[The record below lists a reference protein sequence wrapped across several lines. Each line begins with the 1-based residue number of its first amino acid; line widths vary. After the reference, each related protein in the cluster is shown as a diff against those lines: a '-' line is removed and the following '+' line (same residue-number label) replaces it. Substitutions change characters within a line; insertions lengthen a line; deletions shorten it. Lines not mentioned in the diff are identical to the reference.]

1 MISEAGQD
9 DFEALGI
16 DEATLEAE
24 QDSSALMDEDNLS
37 YMEEPDMQDGVEAQR
52 AANDSES
59 EATNR
64 AMFMEDLTPMEDQDA
79 DPVGNEES
87 LAGDQEED

>member
-1 MISEAGQD
+1 MISEANED
-9 DFEALGI
+9 DFAALGI
-16 DEATLEAE
+16 DEASLEAE
-24 QDSSALMDEDNLS
+24 DTASGMMDEANLS

-64 AMFMEDLTPMEDQDA
+64 AMFMEDLTPMDDEDA
-79 DPVGNEES
+79 DPVGNG
-87 LAGDQEED
+87 GDGLDKLSE

>member
-1 MISEAGQD
+1 MISEANQD

-16 DEATLEAE
+16 DEAGLEAE
-24 QDSSALMDEDNLS
+24 DTATAMMDEDNLS

-64 AMFMEDLTPMEDQDA
+64 AMFMEDLTPMEDEDA
-79 DPVGNEES
+79 DPVGNSADGLDKLSE
-87 LAGDQEED
+87 